1 MPPTLSSAVVW
12 PAKIHTPPPSPVLPA
27 PTVTR
32 MDPALPLVARSDPT
46 EMLPL
51 LPKLAVPELKLKR
64 PDTAPS
70 PALKVRN
77 VILPLDCVDPYPD
90 HSVMAPPERA
100 VDSPANIVTLPPVD
114 VVPGPT
120 DTRILPLLPFVE
132 CPVPIEMLPLLPTLA
147 VPELKLKRPDTPL
160 SPEFI
165 VRTVT
170 EPLDVI
176 EP

>member
-1 MPPTLSSAVVW
+1 MRIE
-12 PAKIHTPPPSPVLPA
+12 PAF
-27 PTVTR
+27 PTVEAPEP
-32 MDPALPLVARSDPT
+32 M

-51 LPKLAVPELKLKR
+51 LPE
-64 PDTAPS
+64 
-70 PALKVRN
+70 
-77 VILPLDCVDPYPD
+77 
-90 HSVMAPPERA
+90 
-100 VDSPANIVTLPPVD
+100 
-114 VVPGPT
+114 
-120 DTRILPLLPFVE
+120 
-132 CPVPIEMLPLLPTLA
+132 LA